1 MVLLQLLQSQNF
13 SIQGA
18 RYRVR
23 NIVGLPPV
31 RWTWDDIN
39 FRGSVLLVLTT
50 SVLISDLFDLN
61 EDKRGYV
68 ASSSDTPA
76 L

>member
-1 MVLLQLLQSQNF
+1 MVLQQLLESQRF

-18 RYRVR
+18 RFRVR

-31 RWTWDDIN
+31 FWDWDDVN

-50 SVLISDLFDLN
+50 SILISDLFDL
-61 EDKRGYV
+61 DKRGYV
-68 ASSSDTPA
+68 ARP
-76 L
+76 